1 MACFEVIIL
10 GGLGGPSEF
19 YTQCFMV
26 RPLDSDN
33 LKSICIDGGAGVGH
47 RMNTLLVSNE
57 DRKITIDDFTTVN
70 DDFNEYF
77 KVCNKNS
84 KDQHYN
90 MDKEKSMNKKIQCNI
105 DSSVGIVDIV
115 KLGFSD
121 KLLKLLNDKPTILQR
136 AYKLYQ
142 GIVGYYITH
151 PHLDHISG
159 MVLNSPLMFDKE
171 VQGEKTI
178 YGLNFTTNALKS
190 CIFNDIIWP
199 KLSDTSNG
207 RLRIETLIECKS
219 HYLPQ
224 FPEWEIVP
232 FRLRHGTKVVDGRRV
247 YSTVY
252 LLRNRFQKNA
262 IIFFGDTDYNQSII
276 KGNDEVDLLNSFW
289 DYLVKVVPL
298 DNLRGIFIECSS
310 SSVEN
315 DKQLYGHLSP
325 KYLIYSLKTLHDK
338 YVSNFNN
345 NVRSKFD
352 LNIIITH
359 VKMVAN
365 SKDSRETILNELKM
379 LAKQYVELRD
389 VNFYLALNKH
399 RFIL

>member
-47 RMNTLLVSNE
+47 IMNTLLVSNE

-224 FPEWEIVP
+224 FPE
-232 FRLRHGTKVVDGRRV
+232 
-247 YSTVY
+247 
-252 LLRNRFQKNA
+252 
-262 IIFFGDTDYNQSII
+262 
-276 KGNDEVDLLNSFW
+276 
-289 DYLVKVVPL
+289 
-298 DNLRGIFIECSS
+298 
-310 SSVEN
+310 
-315 DKQLYGHLSP
+315 
-325 KYLIYSLKTLHDK
+325 
-338 YVSNFNN
+338 
-345 NVRSKFD
+345 
-352 LNIIITH
+352 
-359 VKMVAN
+359 
-365 SKDSRETILNELKM
+365 
-379 LAKQYVELRD
+379 
-389 VNFYLALNKH
+389 
-399 RFIL
+399 